1 MVTRE
6 TDNSSAGN
14 MWPWIGEYVT
24 MDGWVPDGRPS
35 YIRPL
40 LQSSEHTGRKGGET
54 AGARGG
60 KGCCQTTSS
69 EHESCCTHGLTPLCS
84 LIRPAQDQ
92 NREQGSSNSKGFM
105 RSISNWE
112 LLSGNDCWGT
122 EDQFSLGGC
131 PGSRGWSY
139 THVHETHLTGL
150 SQGVIKK
157 VIKKGGRECEVE
169 KGMCQVSW

>member
-1 MVTRE
+1 MQGTCDHGLE
-6 TDNSSAGN
+6 NT
-14 MWPWIGEYVT
+14 WPWMAESQMGDPLT
-24 MDGWVPDGRPS
+24 LGPS
-35 YIRPL
+35 YKV
-40 LQSSEHTGRKGGET
+40 QSTQRG
-54 AGARGG
+54 AGGG
-60 KGCCQTTSS
+60 KGCRQTTSS

-122 EDQFSLGGC
+122 EGQFSLGGC